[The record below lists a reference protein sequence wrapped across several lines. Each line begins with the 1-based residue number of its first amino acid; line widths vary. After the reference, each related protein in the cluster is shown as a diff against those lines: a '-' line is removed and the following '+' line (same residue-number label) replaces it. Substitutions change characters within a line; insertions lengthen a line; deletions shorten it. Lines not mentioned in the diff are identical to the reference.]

1 MRVFLWALYKYLV
14 WYISFHFKLKCDY
27 FIFDTLVTSVGEV
40 DPCGPSLPLIIT
52 DDTPGIILSP
62 NYPTDYPED
71 AYCGW
76 FIQAKEEMR
85 IILTIL
91 EFSTE
96 ETLVISILFKISAL
110 I

>member
-1 MRVFLWALYKYLV
+1 MI
-14 WYISFHFKLKCDY
+14 ISFHFKLKCDY

-96 ETLVISILFKISAL
+96 ETLVISILSKISAL